1 METTVVSSHR
11 KRAVRRPMKE
21 LEPGMRGH
29 MMGIEALEL
38 ALGMAIAIASIPAS

>member
-1 METTVVSSHR
+1 MSSCR
-11 KRAVRRPMKE
+11 KTAVKRPMRE

-38 ALGMAIAIASIPAS
+38 ALGMAIGIERILAS